1 MSDEIAQA
9 PKEEYSYSKA
19 IISNTGLEAGP
30 ASKSDAYGN
39 FATLHVSNYRAI
51 LFDQRS

>member
-19 IISNTGLEAGP
+19 TVSNTGLEAGS
-30 ASKSDAYGN
+30 ASKPDAYGN
-39 FATLHVSNYRAI
+39 FATLHVSNSPTI
-51 LFDQRS
+51 LFAQTN